1 MDPMNVLIL
10 LLAAGVCVGFV
21 LLSLARRGR

>member
-1 MDPMNVLIL
+1 MDPMNLMILI
-10 LLAAGVCVGFV
+10 LAAGVCVGFV